1 MKSTQFSWV
10 KLLICMLALM
20 IYGAVMLFIDHLWAP
35 MLRFCNWLD
44 MQSDAFWVLLIL
56 AAVAVMVVGEAKR
69 RCQ

>member
-1 MKSTQFSWV
+1 
-10 KLLICMLALM
+10 MLALM